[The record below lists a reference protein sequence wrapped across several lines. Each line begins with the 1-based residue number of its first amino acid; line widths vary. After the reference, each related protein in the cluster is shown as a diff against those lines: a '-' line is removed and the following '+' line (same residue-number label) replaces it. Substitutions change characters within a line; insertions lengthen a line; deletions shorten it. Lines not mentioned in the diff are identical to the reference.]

1 MVVLS
6 NKATINTTF
15 FSPVLQPLLTASPI
29 PTSTSPMSSNR
40 GGGQS
45 NKGKSVAGVSNSDV
59 NRLSEAVQDVNL
71 DGGWEVISKKNKNR
85 PGNGAGAANK
95 QWGSQTPKPN
105 AWGQP
110 VGARGSGAV
119 RAPNNVWAAQA
130 GGRGGANNQ
139 QMNRYYENNQN
150 ATSNAIPP
158 PLQSGWNWNS
168 RPGNPWQSG
177 NTVLNPQPFGVEE
190 HVEDEN
196 DNEEIEESDDE
207 LLSDEYDSD
216 EIPKSHEER
225 KKSPW
230 YAEFFQTL
238 DTLTIDQINEPTR
251 QWHCPACKNGPG
263 AIDWYKSL
271 LSLVTHAKTKG
282 SKRVK
287 IHRDLAEILE
297 EELRVRGATV
307 NPAGESYGQWMGLN
321 EVVKDKEIVWP
332 PMVVIMNTQLEQ
344 DESDK
349 WLGMG
354 NQELLDYF
362 GSYEAVRARHS
373 YGPRGHK
380 GMSVLIF
387 ESSAVGYTEAERLS
401 KHCEDE
407 GTDRDA
413 WERRPNPFY
422 PGGKRKL
429 YGYMATKRDM
439 DIFNQHSQGKSKLKF
454 EMVSYQEKVVNQLK
468 QMNED
473 NQQLHWYK
481 NKVVKEQ
488 KHSKAL
494 EESYGLVSQKLRET
508 EKQNRIVRERTQQY
522 HEQNKEEMDYQEQF
536 FKDQLKVIQDAR
548 NAKEGHFDKLQQ
560 EERMTLDPQKRDL
573 KLEEMKEFE
582 EEREKLV
589 KKYEEKIAEMKNRY
603 WKEQL
608 EIEEGFN
615 AELNQLMNHYTP
627 EP

>member
-1 MVVLS
+1 
-6 NKATINTTF
+6 
-15 FSPVLQPLLTASPI
+15 
-29 PTSTSPMSSNR
+29 MSSNK

-45 NKGKSVAGVSNSDV
+45 NKGKAVAGVSNFDV
-59 NRLSEAVQDVNL
+59 NQLSQAVQDVNL
-71 DGGWEVISKKNKNR
+71 DSSQDGSWEVISKKNKNR
-85 PGNGAGAANK
+85 PGTVAATK
-95 QWGSQTPKPN
+95 PWGSPTPKPN
-105 AWGQP
+105 VWGQP
-110 VGARGSGAV
+110 DAPRVGGRGNAPV
-119 RAPNNVWAAQA
+119 RAPTNVWGVQT
-130 GGRGGANNQ
+130 GGRGGW
-139 QMNRYYENNQN
+139 NNQN
-150 ATSNAIPP
+150 ANAIPP
-158 PLQSGWNWNS
+158 PLQSGWNWNA
-168 RPGNPWQSG
+168 RPGNPRQAV
-177 NTVLNPQPFGVEE
+177 NHALNPQPVVEE
-190 HVEDEN
+190 HVED
-196 DNEEIEESDDE
+196 DNENEEADDSDDE

-216 EIPKSHEER
+216 EVPKSHEER
-225 KKSPW
+225 KKNRW
-230 YAEFFQTL
+230 YVDFFGTL
-238 DTLTIDQINEPTR
+238 DTLTLEQINEPTR
-251 QWHCPACKNGPG
+251 QWHCPACQNGPG

-297 EELRVRGATV
+297 EELRIRGATI
-307 NPAGESYGQWMGLN
+307 NPAGESFGQWKGLN

-344 DESDK
+344 DDNDK

-387 ESSAVGYTEAERLS
+387 ETSAVGYTEAERLS
-401 KHCEDE
+401 KHFEDE
-407 GTDRDA
+407 GADRDS
-413 WERRPNPFY
+413 WDRRPILFY

-429 YGYMATKRDM
+429 YGYMATKEDM

-473 NQQLHWYK
+473 NQQLQWYK

-488 KHSKAL
+488 MHSKAL
-494 EESYGLVSQKLRET
+494 EESYGLVSQRLRKT
-508 EKQNRIVRERTQQY
+508 EEENRIVRERTQQY

-548 NAKEGHFDKLQQ
+548 AAKEGHFDKIQQ
-560 EERMTLDPQKRDL
+560 EERRAVDPQIRDL

-582 EEREKLV
+582 EEREKLM
-589 KKYEEKIAEMKNRY
+589 KKHEEKMAEMKSRHWN
-603 WKEQL
+603 EQ
-608 EIEEGFN
+608 IEMEKGLD
-615 AELNQLMNHYTP
+615 AELTQLMNKYIP